1 MGPTAANQ
9 FYNVTDAAPGGG
21 AGFNWVNQQGNSR
34 LKSETA
40 DSITFGFVMNSPFD
54 SPWLANTTLS
64 LDYYKVEIEDAIML
78 FSVDY
83 ANFRCY
89 GSQLVGS
96 TAEAAARAASP
107 ECQLTPRNQALGGP
121 LTTAISYDN
130 QATIETAG
138 ADIALNWMLPFSE
151 LEGNR
156 QGGVGVQL
164 QATWLDYYTTKQSP
178 AVFDVE
184 TEWKGSL
191 GPNLTGTNG
200 GAYDYRLFSTFT
212 YFRNDWSVNLRWRY
226 LPGVFT
232 QQYASLQAIVDNN
245 ARVAAGG
252 SGMILSYSP
261 SAVGDGRDA
270 RATEIET
277 DSYSLFDMSFNYDIT
292 ETIRLR
298 GGITNLLAQEPPE
311 IGSMTGYP
319 VGTNLAAICGGA
331 PGCVTPTRAHAAH
344 DRYAQRLR

>member
-1 MGPTAANQ
+1 MLH
-9 FYNVTDAAPGGG
+9 PGWWSFQLGESARQLRADVGDGG
-21 AGFNWVNQQGNSR
+21 
-34 LKSETA
+34 
-40 DSITFGFVMNSPFD
+40 
-54 SPWLANTTLS
+54 
-64 LDYYKVEIEDAIML
+64 LDYLWLRDELAVRQPMASEHDVVLDYDKVEIEDAIML

-89 GSQLVGS
+89 GANIVGS

-178 AVFDVE
+178 TLFDVE

-191 GPNLTGTNG
+191 DTETCRAPMEVRTTT
-200 GAYDYRLFSTFT
+200 ACS
-212 YFRNDWSVNLRWRY
+212 
-226 LPGVFT
+226 
-232 QQYASLQAIVDNN
+232 
-245 ARVAAGG
+245 ARSPT
-252 SGMILSYSP
+252 SGMIG
-261 SAVGDGRDA
+261 V
-270 RATEIET
+270 
-277 DSYSLFDMSFNYDIT
+277 
-292 ETIRLR
+292 
-298 GGITNLLAQEPPE
+298 
-311 IGSMTGYP
+311 
-319 VGTNLAAICGGA
+319 
-331 PGCVTPTRAHAAH
+331 
-344 DRYAQRLR
+344 